1 VARVLREIVLIETG
15 LLLLTRCLDYAV
27 AHSER
32 RCRRANAHALWGSQ
46 SALGPGMNRV
56 WSDKDGIVEDVA
68 MLVGRMQVIDH

>member
-1 VARVLREIVLIETG
+1 VARTLRGRVLIETS
-15 LLLLTRCLDYAV
+15 LLLLTRCFGYAV